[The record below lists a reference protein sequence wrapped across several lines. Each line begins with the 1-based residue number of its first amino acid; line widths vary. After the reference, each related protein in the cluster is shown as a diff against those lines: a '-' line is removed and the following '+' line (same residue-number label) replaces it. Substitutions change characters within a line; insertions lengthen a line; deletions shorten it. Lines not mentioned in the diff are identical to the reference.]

1 MQMNQVFFRP
11 EDTEWQDL
19 GGGVSR
25 QILGHDDR
33 LMQVKVKF
41 EENATGSLHRHAHS
55 QTTYVAEGAFEVT
68 IGREKA
74 VLRRGDSFFVPSNQ
88 MHGVVCLEAGVLI
101 DCFSPARE
109 DFL

>member
-1 MQMNQVFFRP
+1 
-11 EDTEWQDL
+11 
-19 GGGVSR
+19 
-25 QILGHDDR
+25 
-33 LMQVKVKF
+33 
-41 EENATGSLHRHAHS
+41 
-55 QTTYVAEGAFEVT
+55 VAEGAIEVT